1 MPATLCELA
10 DQVLGDRTVRMMQRA
25 PGFYRFDEGIGNRKP
40 FADNDADQHL
50 DDCAEFSDA
59 QVDVRVVEFSDGQA
73 RPNALHQLP
82 RNIGLAYQ

>member
-10 DQVLGDRTVRMMQRA
+10 DKALGGRTVRMMQRA
-25 PGFYRFDEGIGNRKP
+25 PGFYRFDEGTGDRKP
-40 FADNDADQHL
+40 FADNDTDQRL
-50 DDCAEFSDA
+50 NDGAEFSDA